1 MVILAYNLKIKA
13 MMKFK
18 EIDARQVA
26 GKIGW
31 EMEACFDLE
40 RAATNSEGR
49 LILTRNNG
57 ILDKPGYKAKG
68 TYEVGIV
75 NDATGDFS
83 LEEGLTKKEAVRIF
97 ESYLE

>member
-1 MVILAYNLKIKA
+1 

-18 EIDARQVA
+18 EIDASKVA

-40 RAATNSEGR
+40 RAATNPEGR

-68 TYEVGIV
+68 TYEVSIIK
-75 NDATGDFS
+75 DATGDFS
-83 LEEGLTKKEAVRIF
+83 MEEGLTKKEAVKIF
-97 ESYLE
+97 ESRLE